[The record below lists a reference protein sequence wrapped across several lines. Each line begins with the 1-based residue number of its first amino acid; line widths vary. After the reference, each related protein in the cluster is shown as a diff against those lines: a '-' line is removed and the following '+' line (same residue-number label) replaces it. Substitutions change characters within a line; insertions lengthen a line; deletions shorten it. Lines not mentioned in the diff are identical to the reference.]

1 MLKSYLL
8 TFLIAMVPIV
18 ELRGAI
24 PYGTLICDPPV
35 PLLHAYIVAIVGNL
49 LPAPFIFLFAHR
61 VLTWGADKPVIG
73 RVCSW
78 FLGKGH
84 RAGEKLMEK
93 SRRGLYLALML
104 FVAIPIPGT
113 GAWTGTLAA
122 SILDMDFRKSIL
134 VVGCGLILSG
144 IIMATLSAVGIN
156 IFR

>member
-35 PLLHAYIVAIVGNL
+35 PLLQAYIIAIVGNL

-61 VLTWGADKPVIG
+61 FLIWGSEKPVIG
-73 RVCSW
+73 GICSW

-84 RAGEKLMEK
+84 RAGEKLMAK
-93 SRRGLYLALML
+93 SRRGLYLALLL
-104 FVAIPIPGT
+104 FVGIPIPGT
-113 GAWTGTLAA
+113 GAWAGTLAA
-122 SILDMDFRKSIL
+122 SILDMDFKKSIL
-134 VVGCGLILSG
+134 FVGLGLILSG
-144 IIMATLSAVGIN
+144 IIMASLSAVGIN